1 MNNDDIKLT
10 FAKDEIKEDYKL
22 GKILA
27 TSAIVSDA
35 PLGPL
40 KPKRTKLKLFI
51 LALILVYLGFAVY
64 SNQADATEAA
74 PDLLSYADEV

>member
-1 MNNDDIKLT
+1 MNNDDIGLT
-10 FAKDEIKEDYKL
+10 FSLDEGKEDYKL

-35 PLGPL
+35 PLGPV

-51 LALILVYLGFAVY
+51 LALILGYLGFAVY
-64 SNQADATEAA
+64 SNQADANRA
-74 PDLLSYADEV
+74 PLILLSSTD